1 MLLCIS
7 LKSEKLQRFASK
19 PSTGWFYNRV
29 NVNSRYFK
37 VQSNLKKHMYMKLDF
52 S

>member
-7 LKSEKLQRFASK
+7 LKSEELQRFTLK

-37 VQSNLKKHMYMKLDF
+37 VQSNLTT
-52 S
+52 